1 MGVKG
6 ILKRLSPR
14 LYRIQVSLA
23 ILGSTM
29 RGCMSISACGSK
41 MYLHLFPTRAQKAP
55 REPGKRPPGE
65 PRRAQGGHI
74 LRCGWPR
81 PVMQMAIFKIKQS
94 LKCNLC

>member
-23 ILGSTM
+23 ILGSTVL
-29 RGCMSISACGSK
+29 GCMSISACGSK

-55 REPGKRPPGE
+55 REPGKRPQESRGE
-65 PRRAQGGHI
+65 PKAATFYGADGH
-74 LRCGWPR
+74 
-81 PVMQMAIFKIKQS
+81 VQ
-94 LKCNLC
+94 